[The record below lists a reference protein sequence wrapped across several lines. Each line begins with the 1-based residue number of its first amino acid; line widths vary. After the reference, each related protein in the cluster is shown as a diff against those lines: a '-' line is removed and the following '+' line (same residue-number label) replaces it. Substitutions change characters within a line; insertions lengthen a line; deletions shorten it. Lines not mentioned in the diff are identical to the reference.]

1 MIMIDTHAG
10 KKKPLGAVV
19 TQSLLSPIQR
29 NMSEGRSRLDTG
41 YSDFENEIPKTFKQE
56 NQPIQDSNYSK
67 KLEE

>member
-1 MIMIDTHAG
+1 MIMIDTHSG

-41 YSDFENEIPKTFKQE
+41 YGDFDSENH
-56 NQPIQDSNYSK
+56 
-67 KLEE
+67 